1 MEWTALA
8 ATVVGAVIGVGSTLV
23 TDRVSWRRDTRERD
37 RETLRTVAAQFLE
50 ALTEA
55 RDAISDA
62 SRSEHL
68 PVAERAQLAR
78 AGTSAQGVHAKQ
90 YQLELLATPEVA
102 ESARD
107 ASYRLLLY
115 RDAVVAGHLRDDPE
129 CTQARRAFREA
140 RQKLMTAMRSSLAP
154 R

>member
-23 TDRVSWRRDTRERD
+23 TDRVSWRRDTSERD
-37 RETLRTVAAQFLE
+37 RETLLTEATQFLE

-55 RDAISDA
+55 RDVISDA
-62 SRSEHL
+62 SRSQDL
-68 PVAERAQLAR
+68 PADERAQLAR
-78 AGTSAQGVHAKQ
+78 AAFLSQGVHAKQ
-90 YQLELLATPEVA
+90 YRLELLATPEVA

-107 ASYRLLLY
+107 AAQQLLLY

-129 CTQARRAFREA
+129 CAQARRAFREA
-140 RQKLMTAMRSSLAP
+140 RQKLMTAMRSSLG
-154 R
+154 RT

>member
-1 MEWTALA
+1 M
-8 ATVVGAVIGVGSTLV
+8 GAVIGVGSTLV

-37 RETLRTVAAQFLE
+37 RGTLRTVAAQFLE

-55 RDAISDA
+55 RDAVSDA

-78 AGTSAQGVHAKQ
+78 ASTSAQEVHAKQ

-107 ASYRLLLY
+107 ASYGLLLY

-140 RQKLMTAMRSSLAP
+140 RQKQMTDMRSSLAP

>member
-8 ATVVGAVIGVGSTLV
+8 ATVLGAVIGVGSTLV

-78 AGTSAQGVHAKQ
+78 ASTSAQGVHAKQ
-90 YQLELLATPEVA
+90 YQLELLAAPEVA

-115 RDAVVAGHLRDDPE
+115 RDAVVAGHLRDDSE

-140 RQKLMTAMRSSLAP
+140 RQKLMTDMRSSLAP

>member
-37 RETLRTVAAQFLE
+37 RETLRTVGAQFLE

-55 RDAISDA
+55 CDA
-62 SRSEHL
+62 
-68 PVAERAQLAR
+68 
-78 AGTSAQGVHAKQ
+78 
-90 YQLELLATPEVA
+90 
-102 ESARD
+102 
-107 ASYRLLLY
+107 
-115 RDAVVAGHLRDDPE
+115 DPE
-129 CTQARRAFREA
+129 CTQAQRAFREA

-154 R
+154 PAEAIRTRAVRE

>member
-37 RETLRTVAAQFLE
+37 RETLRT
-50 ALTEA
+50 
-55 RDAISDA
+55 
-62 SRSEHL
+62 
-68 PVAERAQLAR
+68 
-78 AGTSAQGVHAKQ
+78 G
-90 YQLELLATPEVA
+90 
-102 ESARD
+102 
-107 ASYRLLLY
+107 RLLLY

-129 CTQARRAFREA
+129 CTQARRTFREA

-154 R
+154 AEATRTRAVQE

>member
-1 MEWTALA
+1 MD
-8 ATVVGAVIGVGSTLV
+8 S
-23 TDRVSWRRDTRERD
+23 VSRHS
-37 RETLRTVAAQFLE
+37 AQFLE

-62 SRSEHL
+62 SRSERL
-68 PVAERAQLAR
+68 PVAERARLAR
-78 AGTSAQGVHAKQ
+78 ASTSAQGVHAKQ

>member
-1 MEWTALA
+1 M
-8 ATVVGAVIGVGSTLV
+8 
-23 TDRVSWRRDTRERD
+23 
-37 RETLRTVAAQFLE
+37 
-50 ALTEA
+50 
-55 RDAISDA
+55 
-62 SRSEHL
+62 
-68 PVAERAQLAR
+68 
-78 AGTSAQGVHAKQ
+78 AGEGQ
-90 YQLELLATPEVA
+90 YTPWPTGRGDFY
-102 ESARD
+102 SPD

>member
-1 MEWTALA
+1 MEWTALV

-37 RETLRTVAAQFLE
+37 RETLRTAAAQFLE

-55 RDAISDA
+55 RDTISDA

-78 AGTSAQGVHAKQ
+78 ASTLAQGVHAKQ

-107 ASYRLLLY
+107 AAHQLLLY
-115 RDAVVAGHLRDDPE
+115 RDAVIAGHLRDDPE
-129 CTQARRAFREA
+129 CTQARRAFRES
-140 RQKLMTAMRSSLAP
+140 RQKLMTAMRSSLAHS
-154 R
+154 